1 MACQG
6 LVLFAHAVRLV
17 YNSSRGGYMALIVMK
32 VAFSFF
38 NMECLWAEAFLSA
51 NPTLEL
57 S

>member
-32 VAFSFF
+32 VAFLFF
-38 NMECLWAEAFLSA
+38 NRKCLWAKAFLPA
-51 NPTLEL
+51 NPTLEP

>member
-6 LVLFAHAVRLV
+6 LVPFAHAVRLL

-51 NPTLEL
+51 NPALEP

>member
-6 LVLFAHAVRLV
+6 LVPFAHAVRLV

-32 VAFSFF
+32 VAFLFF
-38 NMECLWAEAFLSA
+38 NRKCLWANAFLPA
-51 NPTLEL
+51 NPTLEP